1 MTRITEKLSLLK
13 DNKKTALIPFITA
26 GDPDKASTVPL
37 LHTLVNNGADIIEIG
52 VPFSDPMA
60 DGPVIQRASERALVN
75 EITIHDI
82 LEIVEEFRS
91 VDNNTPI
98 VLMGYL
104 NPIEAMG
111 YQEFAIKSK
120 LAGVDGVLTVDL
132 PPEEGSEFLLEL
144 NKNELDPIYLLAPTS
159 SSDRIKK
166 LTEAASGFVY
176 YVSLKG
182 VTGSASLNIEEASKK
197 LELIRGITKLPVGV
211 GFGIKDAHTAAAIGK
226 ISDAVVVGSAIV
238 SLIEDSRNDLVK
250 IHEDVGRLIKSMRD
264 ALDKNTC

>member
-111 YQEFAIKSK
+111 YQEFAIKSN
-120 LAGVDGVLTVDL
+120 LSPGTVC
-132 PPEEGSEFLLEL
+132 
-144 NKNELDPIYLLAPTS
+144 T
-159 SSDRIKK
+159 
-166 LTEAASGFVY
+166 
-176 YVSLKG
+176 YVSLGLTVCCLYIFDLKP
-182 VTGSASLNIEEASKK
+182 VFPVLASYMFIGFI
-197 LELIRGITKLPVGV
+197 LIIYLPV
-211 GFGIKDAHTAAAIGK
+211 AI
-226 ISDAVVVGSAIV
+226 INFLVLTFLQVVLAILLLQLLQ
-238 SLIEDSRNDLVK
+238 S
-250 IHEDVGRLIKSMRD
+250 
-264 ALDKNTC
+264 